1 MKNTISKY
9 NNLVAAILLL
19 AMISCS
25 PKQKSGNEQIDL
37 KGIKP
42 PEVKEATVELKMP
55 PAVPQED
62 TSKADFKQ
70 DTTRF
75 NYQIM
80 VDNKKA
86 TGKISINGIVQE
98 MEKGKLVIKTEQG
111 QSVQMLFFIPGNQQL
126 SISKG
131 SAVRIISNE
140 ELKGASMNRTLQLES
155 NNWIIFSAGIITD
168 NLPVR
173 IVMNK
178 NIILQQEMYNEKSII
193 SDSKYDTHY
202 NASLTIII
210 NGEKRNVEQKKDFFF
225 ESNNQKYKLVVNL
238 SSYSIPKKEYE
249 SVSEGQGYFL
259 DYLLLQTK

>member
-1 MKNTISKY
+1 MKNTILKY
-9 NNLVAAILLL
+9 NKMIAAILLL

-37 KGIKP
+37 KGMKP

-62 TSKADFKQ
+62 TSIADFKQ

-75 NYQIM
+75 NYQLM

-86 TGKISINGIVQE
+86 TGKISMNGIIQE
-98 MEKGKLVIKTEQG
+98 MEKGKLVIKTDQG

-126 SISKG
+126 LISKG
-131 SAVRIISNE
+131 SAVRITSND
-140 ELKGASMNRTLQLES
+140 ELKGASMNRALQLES
-155 NNWIIFSAGIITD
+155 NNWIIFSSGIITD
-168 NLPVR
+168 NLPIR
-173 IVMNK
+173 IVVNK
-178 NIILQQEMYNEKSII
+178 NIMLQQDVYNEKSII

-202 NASLTIII
+202 SVPLNLVN
-210 NGEKRNVEQKKDFFF
+210 NGERRIVEQKKDFFF
-225 ESNNQKYKLVVNL
+225 ENNNQKYKLVVNL